1 MRESPLDGN
10 GGNVAEKIIYLPLI
24 LHVRMFKTNAY
35 YDELPIMKSE
45 VTSVRAGTEYST
57 K

>member
-10 GGNVAEKIIYLPLI
+10 GGNVAEKIIYLLLI